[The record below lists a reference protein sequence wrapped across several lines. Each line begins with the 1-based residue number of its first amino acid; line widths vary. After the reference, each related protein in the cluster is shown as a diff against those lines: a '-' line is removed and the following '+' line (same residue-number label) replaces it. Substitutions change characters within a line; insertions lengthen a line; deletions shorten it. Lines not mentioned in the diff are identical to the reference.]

1 VRDSEEIMGM
11 LRRSSSPQISRRMRR
26 FSSFGIGL
34 GLLLA
39 AASAQGQGTY
49 FYDDWSTCQ
58 LGGGPDAAWGVENLQ
73 DPNNGNVHYTNVT
86 PSQSSASNPSTM
98 QVISDPTSPTGRA
111 LQITIQKD
119 PNFTTNHD
127 YDSAEISTKLSTVG
141 GNNCEY
147 GTVEALIKV
156 PGSSDTVGS
165 RSIWPAFWML
175 GDNISQVGWPKCG
188 EIDIMETVGWLE
200 NKKNNGSLESQNDGT
215 LHGPAPNGQGI
226 MDYNGGNG
234 VGGTTILPN
243 NELMYTGYHL
253 YAVSW
258 SPSSITWSVDGVP
271 YNTET
276 PATANFAST
285 GGTWVFNNHPFY
297 MILNVNAGG
306 AFGGSTVLNDTLNM
320 DVAYVSYN
328 SYAYSGTASGG
339 GNQPANDVS
348 DANTSANAQDAAI
361 VPEPGTLSLLGGGLI
376 GLTGYGW
383 RKRKVRTPR
392 SSVPSPACC
401 TQRDGRGLG

>member
-1 VRDSEEIMGM
+1 MGITGKYFWP
-11 LRRSSSPQISRRMRR
+11 RISRRMGGT
-26 FSSFGIGL
+26 FSACGL
-34 GLLLA
+34 GLALLLA
-39 AASAQGQGTY
+39 ATSAEGQVGSY
-49 FYDDWSTCQ
+49 FFDDWSTCQ
-58 LGGGPDAAWGVENLQ
+58 IGGGPDAAWGVENTM
-73 DPNNGNVHYTNVT
+73 DPNNGNVHYTNII
-86 PSQSSASNPSTM
+86 PSASSASNPTTM
-98 QVISDPTSPTGRA
+98 QVINDPTSPTGRA
-111 LQITIQKD
+111 LQLTIQKD

-165 RSIWPAFWML
+165 RAIWPAFWML
-175 GDNISQVGWPKCG
+175 GDDISQVGWPKCG

-200 NKKNNGSLESQNDGT
+200 NKESNGLLESQNDGT
-215 LHGPAPNGQGI
+215 LHGPVPSNG

-276 PATANFAST
+276 PTSANFVSS
-285 GGTWVFNNHPFY
+285 GGSWVFNDHPFY
-297 MILNVNAGG
+297 MILNVNEGG
-306 AFGGSTVLNDTLNM
+306 AFGGSTVLSDTLNM
-320 DVAYVSYN
+320 DVAYVLYN
-328 SYAYSGTASGG
+328 SYAYTGSGSGAVVASDE
-339 GNQPANDVS
+339 PVS
-348 DANTSANAQDAAI
+348 AGSDSVSPG
-361 VPEPGTLSLLGGGLI
+361 VPEPSTLTLLGGGVA
-376 GLTGYGW
+376 GLVGYAW
-383 RKRKVRTPR
+383 RRRR
-392 SSVPSPACC
+392 A
-401 TQRDGRGLG
+401 GGLLRARQ